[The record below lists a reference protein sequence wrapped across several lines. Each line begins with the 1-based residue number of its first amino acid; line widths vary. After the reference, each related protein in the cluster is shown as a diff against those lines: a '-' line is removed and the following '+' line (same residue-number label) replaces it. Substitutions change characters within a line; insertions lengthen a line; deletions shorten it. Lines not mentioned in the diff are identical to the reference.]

1 MVTAAGSTAQA
12 TSLETRN
19 DPYEKFWEIL
29 NREAELVVQFNAT
42 GNTTLARELIQNSRL
57 GAENAANISALIWQ
71 ALEELKASGVKT
83 YYTAEELREMAQNI
97 SRNGLPQE
105 TVEALKAQGWTDE
118 QIQALEEYIVKN
130 ADGINEDF
138 NMTAFLEEFSM
149 AFIDV
154 AFKYN
159 EYETWTL
166 EKWKW
171 TNPQEI
177 NMNLGNLLINPVL
190 ADEWL
195 DLYLGHSEGNYSKM
209 KSAAEKLRDK
219 MYDMIVGKTLNKET
233 LTELKEH
240 GDLWQLIEL
249 RRDVYVMWWLKNGG
263 VVFRVYN
270 SADNSSYG
278 VYYWPN
284 ATAAYELA
292 SNIEALL
299 TAKELGNNNPEVQ
312 WRLNDKIERLKSS
325 LGVYPVKSGN
335 SSDIVTVPQDSIEN
349 ITLPIIN
356 PGEKYG
362 GITDPVKKPAMDSSN
377 ILNSQSIEIT
387 PSESNSETFKEGSRI
402 LTALNPDTTR
412 SLKINNVMVIPVEVS
427 EDYATYKVSM
437 DITVSGASATN
448 VTVEIEGTEL
458 KYSKDIGAIDNGETI
473 TVEST
478 VSGRVYGDYEVEVS
492 GKIKVTYQFITEYHT
507 NSESSLNPD
516 DTPPTY
522 STLQAVEEYSSTIKL
537 QYDPTKNIDV
547 EVMTT
552 PQSGDIKENDPV
564 QFKIKVSNHNPFSI
578 TGSYYLK
585 VEVPYIVSENIM
597 ESKFKEFTGSLSL
610 QGFDDSTVYVGS
622 ITYPKQGT
630 YKYEGYFKVG
640 QYYKKFNGTIEV
652 KPRPDGESPR
662 IKITP
667 LDWPSTARRGNTVS
681 FKVQLDST
689 HHNDREA
696 RVELIIDN
704 ELPPVQTV
712 ETSVKAGSSTTVTLT
727 WYVPSSIPLGEHK
740 VTVRVWSRDSTT
752 SNSEYIADAITL
764 SNPDNPDDEKDH
776 TINIGG
782 LFNIKLLAY
791 PTELEGGGEVYLQVK
806 AWNYDGS
813 LIPVKGFI
821 EVDGDVIKNIEAK
834 IPASANGDQIL
845 KLRYNFAGVGTH
857 TIKVFLD
864 NHDGEPNGEGEEY
877 WSEVRVEVKGKM
889 ASSYLDC
896 TREVYPGEKV
906 TCVASWNPH
915 ITLQSLTLKEVWFG
929 TKKVWDVD
937 LSSVKMVKGPTL
949 TPTSTIQ
956 VEIRLD
962 DDFANYYFGERPWDP
977 VDRVFS
983 SYKDRLAGY
992 TYKVKFIFENNVI
1005 AEDLVMVKDRGIIDE
1020 VKNFYNDIKDD
1031 IDAGKYVAATYIFLK
1046 GSGKLATK
1054 TAKRVGGLLSI
1065 LLIGADIH
1073 DWLFGPN
1080 PDTGLDNNNVVGG

>member
-12 TSLETRN
+12 TSLETQN

-29 NREAELVVQFNAT
+29 NREAELVVKLNHT
-42 GNTTLARELIQNSRL
+42 GPNNPLVQSTAVELIQNSRL

-105 TVEALKAQGWTDE
+105 TVEALKVQGWSDE
-118 QIQALEEYIVKN
+118 QIQALEDYIVKN

-552 PQSGDIKENDPV
+552 PQSGYIKENDSV

-585 VEVPYIVSENIM
+585 VEVPYIVSEDII

-740 VTVRVWSRDSTT
+740 VTVRVWSRDITT

-864 NHDGEPNGEGEEY
+864 NYDGEPNGEGEEY
-877 WSEVRVEVKGKM
+877 WSEVRVEVKPMNGTELKQVGFECDDPEFNWNGIEYKAKM
-889 ASSYLDC
+889 VCRAIIYNPTQNNVNINSISVKEWSVDNQEFMESLESAW
-896 TREVYPGEKV
+896 TVEYPAKV
-906 TCVASWNPH
+906 KPSQTVEIVFKNTAH
-915 ITLQSLTLKEVWFG
+915 TGLITLEKDLFG
-929 TKKVWDVD
+929 DYVGISIRYTISPQNTGDINFTGFDVI
-937 LSSVKMVKGPTL
+937 
-949 TPTSTIQ
+949 TIKQ
-956 VEIRLD
+956 DNTDVIAD
-962 DDFANYYFGERPWDP
+962 VG
-977 VDRVFS
+977 
-983 SYKDRLAGY
+983 
-992 TYKVKFIFENNVI
+992 TNVI
-1005 AEDLVMVKDRGIIDE
+1005 LFGID
-1020 VKNFYNDIKDD
+1020 VR
-1031 IDAGKYVAATYIFLK
+1031 AGITIF
-1046 GSGKLATK
+1046 KLARNK
-1054 TAKRVGGLLSI
+1054 ETAEALKKAWPYVVSFFRW
-1065 LLIGADIH
+1065 A
-1073 DWLFGPN
+1073 WPK
-1080 PDTGLDNNNVVGG
+1080 LDN